1 MSLSHPSD
9 DTTSETSV
17 KYMCDSVMTQ
27 AYVIRCIF
35 LLSSI
40 HTLFDAFS
48 QLTLSLFVSQR
59 RVPVENPFA
68 ARPDV
73 ADPSVVPEV
82 SGDFAELQIIDI

>member
-40 HTLFDAFS
+40 QTLFDAVS
-48 QLTLSLFVSQR
+48 RLFAPQR

-73 ADPSVVPEV
+73 AEPSVVPEV
-82 SGDFAELQIIDI
+82 GGDFAELQIIDI